1 MDWVGGES
9 SWERLGGLSMSNKEL
24 SYGTVGQEQKEQKL
38 QKKFWKTQELHRKSG
53 RWYMPSGMTWPS
65 SYWLH
70 FLWESHPN

>member
-38 QKKFWKTQELHRKSG
+38 QKKFWKTQNRTEIREVVHAQWDDMAQLLLAAFSLGK
-53 RWYMPSGMTWPS
+53 PS
-65 SYWLH
+65 
-70 FLWESHPN
+70 